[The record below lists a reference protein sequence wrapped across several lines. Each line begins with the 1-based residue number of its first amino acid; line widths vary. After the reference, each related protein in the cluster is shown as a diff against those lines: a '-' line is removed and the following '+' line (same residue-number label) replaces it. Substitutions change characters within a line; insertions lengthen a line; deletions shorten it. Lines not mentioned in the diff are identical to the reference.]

1 MVLIKALLGFVKV
14 VLWIFSCPILTT
26 MPKMMMTRKVRAG
39 DTSGPWRRS
48 LTVSHFLNDSF
59 PDLAVSPTSLFS

>member
-1 MVLIKALLGFVKV
+1 MALLKLLHEFVKNCYV
-14 VLWIFSCPILTT
+14 NLPK
-26 MPKMMMTRKVRAG
+26 MPKMMTTNVGTG

-59 PDLAVSPTSLFS
+59 PDLAVSPTSFFSTTS